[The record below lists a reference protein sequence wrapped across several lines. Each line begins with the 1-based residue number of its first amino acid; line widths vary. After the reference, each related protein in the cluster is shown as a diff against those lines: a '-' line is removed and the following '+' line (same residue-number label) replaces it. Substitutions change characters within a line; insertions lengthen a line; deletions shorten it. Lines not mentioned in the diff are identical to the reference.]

1 VRRQRS
7 GAAEIAKEASSDLEP
22 AMTERRYDMDW
33 IRIAAFALL
42 ILYHCGMFYVTW
54 DFHVKSSRAS
64 DAIEPLMLL
73 TNPWRLTLLFVVSG
87 AASRFMADKMNVGQ
101 FTWARMGRLSP
112 PLLLAFFV
120 IVPPQSYYEIVEAL
134 QAVGQQLAGNAML
147 DNFYVKYATGSG
159 NWCDADGCLFTPTYN
174 HMWFVAYLI
183 LYTLALVV
191 LLPLL
196 RRLPKAFAWLLAGPG
211 LLLTPWLFLFA
222 ARAILYPIYGE
233 THDFRAD
240 PYAHTTY
247 FAAFLFGFAIA
258 KYQPFFDRCVKWRG
272 PALIASV
279 AAWTVLIAVNALYPG
294 DATPPDSALIAVRGV
309 RELQAWTAIIAAI
322 GFAHRYLRTA
332 DGPIRQTLTQAIFP
346 FYLIHQTIIVVAGHY
361 LDELRLP
368 VALEGALLVGVTA
381 LGCWIFFDLGRR
393 VPALRVWIGLP
404 SKAKDSHGK
413 GIRLAAQQAG

>member
-1 VRRQRS
+1 
-7 GAAEIAKEASSDLEP
+7 
-22 AMTERRYDMDW
+22 MTDRRYDLDW

-73 TNPWRLTLLFVVSG
+73 SNPWRLTLLFIVSG
-87 AASRFMADKMNVGQ
+87 AASRFMADKMKPGQ
-101 FTWARMGRLSP
+101 FTWARMGRLWP

-134 QAVGQQLAGNAML
+134 QALPPDVAARHWNML
-147 DNFYVKYATGSG
+147 DNFWIKYATGSG
-159 NWCDADGCLFTPTYN
+159 QWCDADGCLFTPTYN

-183 LYTLALVV
+183 LYTLALVL

-247 FAAFLFGFAIA
+247 FAAFLFGFVIA
-258 KYQPFFDRCVKWRG
+258 KYEPFFQRCMKWRL
-272 PALIASV
+272 PALLTAF
-279 AAWTVLIAVNALYPG
+279 AAWAALISINAMYPG
-294 DATPPDSALIAVRGV
+294 EATPPDWIYTVARGV

-332 DGPIRQTLTQAIFP
+332 DGPIRRMLTQAIFP
-346 FYLIHQTIIVVAGHY
+346 FYLIHQTIIIVAGHY
-361 LDELRLP
+361 LDELQLP
-368 VALEGALLVGVTA
+368 IALEGTLLVSATA
-381 LGCWIFFDLGRR
+381 IGCWLFFDLGRR

-404 SKAKDSHGK
+404 SNRKDTHGK
-413 GIRLAAQQAG
+413 SMKLVAGEAG